1 MIRNGSTRTATAA
14 LALAGLIGL
23 AAPAHAQQISDARIR
38 ELIKEATDPANRL
51 QTPATVQ
58 PGTTGDNRPSVALT
72 LDDAVK
78 FALDRN
84 LDIAVQRLNPEIN
97 DILYASTK
105 SVYHP
110 ALTSVVS
117 TQSTTNPATST
128 LSGSQAVGVP
138 VVAGLTN
145 FNGGIAQSIPWGGG
159 SAAIQLNNNK
169 QTTTSL
175 NVLYN
180 PTYNTNWSGSYT
192 QPLLRNF
199 STDAT
204 RRTLQVTK
212 LNRDISDVQLR
223 STITNTL
230 SNVRNAYWDYVFSV
244 QAVEV
249 ARQSLDLAER
259 LVRDNQTR
267 VEVGTMAPIDV
278 VQAQSQAATARQTLV
293 AAQSTMRTAELVLK
307 RLIVG
312 GTSDPNWSVRLDPV
326 DRPDFVPQTF
336 DIEAAVRR
344 ALSERTDIAIAKKN
358 LEVNDVT
365 LKFLVDQMRPQA
377 DFVATYGLVGVG
389 GAQYVYA
396 PADAATGAVNRNPIG
411 TLPGGYSNALST
423 LFGTNYP
430 RWTAQVNFSYP
441 LGTSAQEANVAR
453 ARVQQNQVQAQMK
466 QIELQVATEV
476 TNAVTT
482 ATSNAE
488 RVQAAQ
494 SARELAQKQLEA
506 EQSKFEVGMSTN
518 FNVIQ
523 AQRDLATAQ
532 NNELQAI
539 LNYRKSLVE
548 VERLQQTT
556 LQNLNITLVTAGGGV
571 NVANGVGQ

>member
-1 MIRNGSTRTATAA
+1 MRRNGSIRAAAAA
-14 LALAGLIGL
+14 LAAAGVIG
-23 AAPAHAQQISDARIR
+23 AAVPAGAQVSEARIR
-38 ELIKEATDPANRL
+38 ELIKQATDPATRL
-51 QTPATVQ
+51 QTPANAQ
-58 PGTTGDNRPSVALT
+58 PGSSGDNRPSVPLT

-97 DILYASTK
+97 DIIYASTR

-117 TQSTTNPATST
+117 TQSTTNPATTT
-128 LSGSQAVGVP
+128 LSGSQSVGAP
-138 VVAGLTN
+138 VIAGLTN

-169 QTTTSL
+169 STTTSL

-180 PTYNTNWSGSYT
+180 PTFNTNWSGSYT

-212 LNRDISDVQLR
+212 INRDISDVQLR

-244 QAVEV
+244 QAVDV

-278 VQAQSQAATARQTLV
+278 VQAQSQSATARQNLV

-344 ALSERTDIAIAKKN
+344 ALSERTDIAIAKKS

-365 LKFLVDQMRPQA
+365 LKFLVDQMKPQA

-396 PADAATGAVNRNPIG
+396 DPGTGAVNRQPIG
-411 TLPGGYSNALST
+411 TLPGGYGNALST

-430 RWTAQVNFSYP
+430 RWTAQLNFSYP

-453 ARVQQNQVQAQMK
+453 ARVQQNQVQAQMR

-518 FNVIQ
+518 YNVIQ
-523 AQRDLATAQ
+523 SQRDLATAQ

-556 LQNLNITLVTAGGGV
+556 LSNLNITLVTAGGAV
-571 NVANGVGQ
+571 NVANGTGQ

>member
-1 MIRNGSTRTATAA
+1 MTRNGSTRTATAA
-14 LALAGLIGL
+14 FALAGLIGL

-58 PGTTGDNRPSVALT
+58 PGATGDNRPTVPLT
-72 LDDAVK
+72 LDDAVR

-110 ALTSVVS
+110 SLTSVVS

-128 LSGSQAVGVP
+128 LSGSQNAAAP
-138 VVAGLTN
+138 VVAGVTN

-159 SAAIQLNNNK
+159 SAAVQLNNNK

-212 LNRDISDVQLR
+212 INRDISDVQLR
-223 STITNTL
+223 STITNTV

-244 QAVEV
+244 QAVDV
-249 ARQSLDLAER
+249 ARQSLELAER

-278 VQAQSQAATARQTLV
+278 IQAQSQSATARQNLV

-312 GTSDPNWSVRLDPV
+312 GTNDPNWAVRLDPV
-326 DRPDFVPQTF
+326 DRPNFAPQTF

-389 GAQYVYA
+389 GAQYVY
-396 PADAATGAVNRNPIG
+396 PEGSTGVNRQPVG
-411 TLPGGYSNALST
+411 TLPGGYANALST

-430 RWTAQVNFSYP
+430 RWTAQINFSYP

-482 ATSNAE
+482 ATSNSE

-494 SARELAQKQLEA
+494 AARDLAQKQLEA

-571 NVANGVGQ
+571 NLANGAGQ

>member
-1 MIRNGSTRTATAA
+1 MTRNGSIWMLTVA
-14 LALAGLIGL
+14 LAFCS
-23 AAPAHAQQISDARIR
+23 AATPARAQVSETRIR
-38 ELIKEATDPANRL
+38 ELIKQAADPNSRL
-51 QTPATVQ
+51 QSPATAQ
-58 PGTTGDNRPSVALT
+58 PGAGQENRPVVAIT

-97 DILYASTK
+97 DIIYASTR

-110 ALTSVVS
+110 SLTSVVS

-128 LSGSQAVGVP
+128 LSGSQNVGAP

-169 QTTTSL
+169 STTTSL

-212 LNRDISDVQLR
+212 INRDISDVQLR

-244 QAVEV
+244 QAVDV

-278 VQAQSQAATARQTLV
+278 VQAQSQSATARQVLV
-293 AAQSTMRTAELVLK
+293 GAQSTMRTAELVLK

-312 GTSDPNWSVRLDPV
+312 GTNDPNWAVRLDPV
-326 DRPDFVPQTF
+326 DRPDFTPQTF

-344 ALSERTDIAIAKKN
+344 ALNERTDIAIAKKN

-365 LKFLVDQMRPQA
+365 LKFLVDQLRPQA

-411 TLPGGYSNALST
+411 TLPGGYANALST

-430 RWTAQVNFSYP
+430 RWTAQINFSYP

-482 ATSNAE
+482 ATSNSE

-494 SARELAQKQLEA
+494 AARELAQKQLEA

>member
-1 MIRNGSTRTATAA
+1 MIRNGLTRTATAA
-14 LALAGLIGL
+14 LAVAGLMGL
-23 AAPAHAQQISDARIR
+23 AAPAHAQQVSDARIR

-58 PGTTGDNRPSVALT
+58 PGGTGDNRPSVALT
-72 LDDAVK
+72 LDDAVR

-110 ALTSVVS
+110 SLTSVVS

-128 LSGSQAVGVP
+128 LSGSQNVGAP
-138 VVAGLTN
+138 VIAGVTN

-159 SAAIQLNNNK
+159 SASVQLNNNK

-180 PTYNTNWSGSYT
+180 PTFNTNWSGSYT

-212 LNRDISDVQLR
+212 INRDITDVQLR
-223 STITNTL
+223 ATITNIL

-244 QAVEV
+244 QAVDV
-249 ARQSLDLAER
+249 ARQSLELAER

-278 VQAQSQAATARQTLV
+278 VQAQSQSATARQNLV

-312 GTSDPNWSVRLDPV
+312 GTNDPNWSVRLDPV

-358 LEVNDVT
+358 LDVNDVT

-389 GAQYVYA
+389 GAQYTYD
-396 PADAATGAVNRNPIG
+396 PTATGVNRVPIG
-411 TLPGGYSNALST
+411 SIPGGYANALST

-430 RWTAQVNFSYP
+430 RWTAQLNFSYP

-518 FNVIQ
+518 YNVIQ
-523 AQRDLATAQ
+523 SQRDLATAQ
-532 NNELQAI
+532 NNELQAV

-571 NVANGVGQ
+571 NVANGTGQ